1 MRVNDLDNT
10 ILLEKNFRKIG
21 KDLGRHMDKLE
32 DDAKE
37 VKMNV
42 VQLLVNKANKM
53 LDALDK
59 AMGKDFKLANV
70 DKMVEKATKQLNF
83 LKGRFETFR
92 EKFKD
97 NKFEKEIMDEVDK
110 ILEELILRI
119 EGTLAGAEDAIQAKI
134 KDIAK
139 QASDEANAE
148 DEEEKHGRKV
158 PRGIAQDLKSR
169 KTFVAGKTTKK
180 K

>member
-21 KDLGRHMDKLE
+21 KDLGRHLDKLE

-42 VQLLVNKANKM
+42 VQLLVSKANKM

-59 AMGKDFKLANV
+59 AMGKDFKLADV
-70 DKMVEKATKQLNF
+70 DNMVEKATKQLNF

-97 NKFEKEIMDEVDK
+97 NKFEKEIMDEVDE

-119 EGTLAGAEDAIQAKI
+119 ETTLAGAEDAIQAKI

-139 QASDEANAE
+139 QASDETNAE
-148 DEEEKHGRKV
+148 NKKNGRKV
-158 PRGIAQDLKSR
+158 PTGIAQDLKSR